1 MNNFNRYFNT
11 ILEQAQRSLGTL
23 IGAKGGGEGG
33 NWGGSLPKLISL
45 LPMGNWQPTSLKRP
59 RQSTKSGFMSDHY
72 EGNKTAYAADF
83 GLRTTFKNDT
93 GAATSFAIQVAKNT
107 GANVESWKPYVGKS
121 FKYNTSDGFRVQIIW
136 QSNVGGNHYDH
147 VHVGVKKGHGTPLSN
162 DAEYQD
168 VDAPE
173 GSLANRTDSKKENE
187 GTYVDNLLASMKSSL
202 TNMTDY
208 SPAAS
213 RSALQ
218 NILSTT
224 WGAIGKENLKKLQ

>member
-11 ILEQAQRSLGTL
+11 ILEQTQRSIGTL
-23 IGAKGGGEGG
+23 IGAKGGGESG

-83 GLRTTFKNDT
+83 GLTTTFKNDT
-93 GAATSFAIQVAKNT
+93 GAATSFAVQVARNT

-121 FKYNTSDGFRVQIIW
+121 FKYNTPDGFRVQIIW

-147 VHVGVKKGHGTPLSN
+147 VHVGVKKGYGTPSSN

-173 GSLANRTDSKKENE
+173 GSLANQTDSNKEGE

-208 SPAAS
+208 SPSAA

-218 NILSTT
+218 NVLGTA
-224 WGAIGKENLKKLQ
+224 WGAIGKDNLKRLQ